1 MKPKSWLIVLCSLV
15 LAVVLVVGGRR
26 LVAETAVASPAAP
39 AVAPSVI
46 SFQGF
51 LTDSGGEPVA
61 DGSYPMQFGLYSA
74 SSGGSAIWAESH
86 GSVAV
91 SQGYFAVL
99 LGSGSCTAGCPLDA
113 ADFNS
118 ATRYLQSSVDTDSG
132 FVTFPR
138 QQLAAAPYAMQ
149 ADVASSAPWSGL
161 TGVPAGFADGIDNT
175 GVSYDNVITVAKS
188 GGDYNSVAAAL
199 NSIGDASASNPYLV
213 RVMPGVYTETELV
226 AVKSYVHLQGSGPV
240 ATVITS
246 ARTGASPT
254 NAAATV
260 ELLDNGRI
268 SQVTVRNTGTGNY
281 GIALYSTL
289 STRTAVIDGVVAEA
303 IGVGGLGHYAAYW
316 NDAEA
321 TIHNSKLVANGA
333 TGFGVGVNAGLGIVN
348 ISGGFPQPLITN
360 SHLIG
365 GNADSDGLSCAGNS
379 GTGFAIQG
387 VNAAPQV
394 FDSYLCGDRRGI
406 FLGTNGQARLHNS
419 QLWVS
424 GTGGS
429 FLVES
434 TASAMVSLANSG
446 AFYATDKHTGTG
458 GLTCVNSYKANY
470 TPASNGTTAATAC
483 N

>member
-1 MKPKSWLIVLCSLV
+1 
-15 LAVVLVVGGRR
+15 
-26 LVAETAVASPAAP
+26 
-39 AVAPSVI
+39 
-46 SFQGF
+46 
-51 LTDSGGEPVA
+51 
-61 DGSYPMQFGLYSA
+61 
-74 SSGGSAIWAESH
+74 
-86 GSVAV
+86 
-91 SQGYFAVL
+91 
-99 LGSGSCTAGCPLDA
+99 
-113 ADFNS
+113 
-118 ATRYLQSSVDTDSG
+118 
-132 FVTFPR
+132 
-138 QQLAAAPYAMQ
+138 MQ

-175 GVSYDNVITVAKS
+175 GVAYDNVLTVAKS
-188 GGDYNSVAAAL
+188 GGDYTSVAAAL

-226 AVKSYVHLQGSGPV
+226 TVKAYVHVQGSGPLV
-240 ATVITS
+240 TVITS
-246 ARTGASPT
+246 TRTGASPT

-268 SQVTVRNTGTGNY
+268 SQVTVRNTGTGSF
-281 GIALYSTL
+281 GIALYSAL
-289 STRTAVIDGVVAEA
+289 STRTAVVDSVVAEA
-303 IGVGGLGHYAAYW
+303 IGAGGVGHYAAYW

-321 TIHNSKLVANGA
+321 AIHNSKLVASGA

-360 SHLIG
+360 SQLIG
-365 GNADSDGLSCAGNS
+365 GNGNSDGLSCAGNS

-406 FLGTNGQARLHNS
+406 FLGTNGQTRLHNS

-424 GTGGS
+424 STGGS

-434 TASAMVSLANSG
+434 TASAMVVLANSG

-470 TPASNGTTAATAC
+470 TPASDGTTAATAC